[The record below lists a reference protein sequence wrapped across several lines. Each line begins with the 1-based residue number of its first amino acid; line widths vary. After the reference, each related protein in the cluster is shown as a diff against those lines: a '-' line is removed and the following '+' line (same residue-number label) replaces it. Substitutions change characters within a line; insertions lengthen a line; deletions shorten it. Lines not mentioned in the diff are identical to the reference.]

1 MKELGPCE
9 VQGHFSLALA
19 EKTQHSTT
27 VWLGPTQLQG
37 YRPSHR
43 QGPGESRYQPPP
55 GRRDG
60 SESRGGVGVPWPAF
74 GVQVL
79 PLPNAEPLGQM
90 ASLTFRTQAQLQTLA
105 TLAPFPSSRAI
116 TSGEESIVVLRGE
129 ERSRVTCVTTAHIH
143 VCHLLPS
150 VCPGIVN
157 LDTLP
162 HQGSV
167 VSPSGIQLSAEYPN
181 A

>member
-55 GRRDG
+55 GRIDG
-60 SESRGGVGVPWPAF
+60 SESQGGVGVPWPAF

-90 ASLTFRTQAQLQTLA
+90 ASLMFRTQAQLQTLA

-129 ERSRVTCVTTAHIH
+129 KSRYLRYDGTYSC
-143 VCHLLPS
+143 LPPAS
-150 VCPGIVN
+150 RCLSRDRKPRHSSSPRVRRVPRWH
-157 LDTLP
+157 T
-162 HQGSV
+162 V
-167 VSPSGIQLSAEYPN
+167 VR
-181 A
+181 